1 MIVHPPIRQTLCV
14 SAIAIALLGAGLP
27 CSPAMAQKP
36 AQGVEREPVRLTLEG
51 GTGWINTGGPIHA
64 EDLKGKIVIL
74 DFWTYCCIN
83 CHHVLPDLAFL
94 ENKYKNELVVIGIH
108 TPKFTAEQDTEN
120 LRKKVAEYRIKHPVI
135 NDARQ
140 TIWNHYG
147 VESWP
152 TIAVF
157 NAKGH
162 AIYAH
167 GGEGQREALD
177 KVIAGAI
184 AEAKAAK
191 ELNTEPFIVKPE
203 AEKPH
208 DGVLQYPGKVLADGA
223 GKRLFISDTGNN
235 RIVVIDFKGQHLAT
249 IGSGREGKIDGD
261 YASATFNR
269 PQGLCLVDDTLY
281 VADTENHAIRAI
293 DLKTQ
298 KVATAAGTG
307 MQATLRTKS
316 GPAKTTALSSPWDVV
331 PINGGKT
338 LAIAMAGTHQIWKL
352 DLDDHLVSVLAG
364 SGIENITDGT
374 AANAAFAQPSGLAT
388 DGEHLFVAD
397 SETSSLRTIGL
408 KGPTKGTVGR
418 IVGHGLFEYADV
430 DGRGPEVRLQ
440 HDLGV
445 AYGDGK
451 LYVADTYNN
460 KIKVCDPATK
470 VVKTLAGTRESGTI
484 DEPAQFDEP
493 GGVSLHG
500 TTLYVADTNNHA
512 IRAVDVKTGK
522 TRTLKLAGVVAPV
535 EEKSP
540 PKFPRATA
548 IAVAETK
555 VAAGSQIVAEITL
568 TIPNG
573 YKLNPDSPL
582 VYLVE
587 APDKPSILGEENSP
601 SGGKIDP
608 PTETVT
614 IKVPLAKPA
623 AAGDAMTLKVSM
635 SVFVCKKGSS
645 GFCTVNNFVWTIPVT
660 FGADGAKT
668 VELTNVPTK

>member
-1 MIVHPPIRQTLCV
+1 MTVHPPARRTLRV
-14 SAIAIALLGAGLP
+14 AAIAVALLGAGLHA
-27 CSPAMAQKP
+27 SPAVAQ
-36 AQGVEREPVRLTLEG
+36 REPIRLNLEG

-94 ENKYKNELVVIGIH
+94 EEKYKNEVVVIGVH
-108 TPKFTAEQDTEN
+108 TPKFTAEHDTEN

-140 TIWNHYG
+140 DIWSHYDIQ
-147 VESWP
+147 SWP

-162 AIYAH
+162 AIYAR

-177 KVIAGAI
+177 KVIAEAI

-191 ELNTEPFIVKPE
+191 ELNTQPFIVKPE

-208 DGVLQYPGKVLADGA
+208 DGALRYPGKVLADGA

-249 IGSGREGKIDGD
+249 IGSGREGKIDGE
-261 YASATFNR
+261 YKSASFNR
-269 PQGLCLVDDTLY
+269 PQGLCLVGDTLY
-281 VADTENHAIRAI
+281 VADTENHAIRAV
-293 DLKTQ
+293 DLKAQ

-307 MQATLRTKS
+307 LQATLRTKS

-331 PINGGKT
+331 PINDGKT

-352 DLDDHLVSVLAG
+352 DLEDHLVSVLAG
-364 SGIENITDGT
+364 SGLENITDGT
-374 AANAAFAQPSGLAT
+374 AAAAAFAQPSGLAT
-388 DGEHLFVAD
+388 DGDHLFVAD
-397 SETSSLRTIGL
+397 SETSSLRTVGL
-408 KGPTKGTVGR
+408 KGATKGIVGR
-418 IVGHGLFEYADV
+418 IVGHGLFEFADV
-430 DGRGPEVRLQ
+430 DGRGSEVRLQ

-470 VVKTLAGTRESGTI
+470 SVKTLAGTRESGTI

-512 IRAVDVKTGK
+512 IRAVDVNTGK
-522 TRTLKLAGVVAPV
+522 TRTLTLKDVAAPA
-535 EEKSP
+535 EEKLP

-548 IAVAETK
+548 IQLPPVKLAPGAE
-555 VAAGSQIVAEITL
+555 VPIDVTL
-568 TIPNG
+568 TVPNG
-573 YKLNPDSPL
+573 YKLNADSPI

-587 APDKPSILGEENSP
+587 APGAALLLGEAVSR
-601 SGGKIDP
+601 SGSKIDP
-608 PTETVT
+608 PAESFS
-614 IKVPLAKPA
+614 IKVPLTRPLADKEELA
-623 AAGDAMTLKVSM
+623 IKVSM
-635 SVFVCKKGSS
+635 SVFICKKGSS

-660 FGADGAKT
+660 FGPEGAKA
-668 VELTNVPTK
+668 VELTNEVKK

>member
-1 MIVHPPIRQTLCV
+1 MTVHP
-14 SAIAIALLGAGLP
+14 SARRSLRVAVIAIALLGAGLRAT
-27 CSPAMAQKP
+27 PAVAQ
-36 AQGVEREPVRLTLEG
+36 REPVRLNLEG

-94 ENKYKNELVVIGIH
+94 EEKYKNELVVIGVH
-108 TPKFTAEQDTEN
+108 TPKFTAEQDTDN

-135 NDARQ
+135 NDAKQ
-140 TIWNHYG
+140 AIWTHYG

-162 AIYAH
+162 AIYAR
-167 GGEGQREALD
+167 GGEGQRAALD
-177 KVIAGAI
+177 KAVAEAI
-184 AEAKAAK
+184 AEAKSEK
-191 ELNTEPFIVKPE
+191 ILNTQPFIPQPE

-208 DGVLQYPGKVLADGA
+208 AGVLRYPGKVLADGA

-235 RIVVIDFKGQHLAT
+235 RIVVVDFMGKHLAT
-249 IGSGREGKIDGD
+249 IGSGREGKVDGD
-261 YASATFNR
+261 YAAASFNR
-269 PQGLCLVDDTLY
+269 PQGLCLLGDILY
-281 VADTENHAIRAI
+281 VADTENHAIRAV
-293 DLKTQ
+293 DLKAQ

-307 MQATLRTKS
+307 VQTTSRTKS

-352 DLDDHLVSVLAG
+352 DLEDQIVAVLAG
-364 SGIENITDGT
+364 SGVENITDGT
-374 AANAAFAQPSGLAT
+374 AAAAAFAQPSGLAT
-388 DGEHLFVAD
+388 DGNSLFVAD
-397 SETSSLRTIGL
+397 SETSSLRTVGL
-408 KGPTKGTVGR
+408 KGAAKGTVGR
-418 IVGHGLFEYADV
+418 IVGHGLFEFADV

-451 LYVADTYNN
+451 LYIADTYNN

-493 GGVSLHG
+493 GGLSLNG

-512 IRAVDVKTGK
+512 IRAIDVKTGK
-522 TRTLKLAGVVAPV
+522 TRTLRLTDVAAPA
-535 EEKSP
+535 EEKSA
-540 PKFPRATA
+540 PKFPRATT
-548 IAVAETK
+548 IAMSPVKLAPGTE
-555 VAAGSQIVAEITL
+555 VPIDVTL
-568 TIPNG
+568 TVPKG
-573 YKLNPDSPL
+573 YKLNADSPI

-587 APDKPSILGEENSP
+587 APGAASLLGEAVSR
-601 SGGKIDP
+601 SGSKIDP
-608 PTETVT
+608 PAESFS
-614 IKVPLAKPA
+614 IKVPLTRPLADKEELA
-623 AAGDAMTLKVSM
+623 LKISM
-635 SVFVCKKGSS
+635 SVFVCKNGST
-645 GFCTVNNFVWTIPVT
+645 GFCTVNNFIWTVPVT
-660 FGADGAKT
+660 FAADGAKS
-668 VELTNVPTK
+668 VELTNEVKK